1 MFITA
6 FVVPCKY
13 SFNASTME
21 DYKKKLG
28 SLADKI
34 KNETPQTPIQQVLP
48 VKPQLTATIDD
59 EARFNNWI
67 PKDLKKKIKAYG
79 VQYDMSQKD
88 ITIAALKGFLK
99 EHGD

>member
-1 MFITA
+1 
-6 FVVPCKY
+6 
-13 SFNASTME
+13 ME

-48 VKPQLTATIDD
+48 VKAQLIATVEE

-99 EHGD
+99 EHGVGNFTQEVY